1 MRHREPDFN
10 YDRNTAA
17 QWAADLMQRSDWVI
31 FDTETTGLTLTA
43 EIIQVGVLGPKGD
56 VLLDSLVRPVGF
68 IEKAAQAV
76 HGITAEKAARG
87 EPFPIVYERLVELFR
102 DRQVIIYN
110 ADFDRR
116 MLFQCAGRHNIEY
129 VPITTSCAMLQYA
142 RWYGDWNYERGTYR
156 WQRLQGG
163 DHSAIGD
170 CRAVLALIQQMAAT
184 FEPAALAPRP
194 KMVLG

>member
-1 MRHREPDFN
+1 MRYDPD

-17 QWAADLMQRSDWVI
+17 QWAADLMQRNDWVI

-43 EIIQVGVLGPKGD
+43 EIIQVGVLSPAGH
-56 VLLDSLVRPVGF
+56 VLMNTLVRPVGI

-87 EPFPIVYERLVELFR
+87 QPFPAVYRQLVELFR

-142 RWYGDWNYERGTYR
+142 RWFGDWNAERGTYR
-156 WQRLQGG
+156 WQRLSGG
-163 DHSAIGD
+163 DHTAIGD

-184 FEPAALAPRP
+184 FDPPALAPRP
-194 KMVLG
+194 RMVLG